1 MILMQS
7 IFAAGYSTLE
17 HEFLCGIV
25 KNTIWV
31 GLHYLVVGHVL
42 DAARFFEVPDEH
54 VSLESWAESRDHV
67 HAVGRE
73 AVALHLLH
81 RQRALLAADRV
92 EETEWAVF
100 GAVVK
105 ENIDD
110 EIGNDESTYV
120 VTTWL

>member
-54 VSLESWAESRDHV
+54 VSLES
-67 HAVGRE
+67 
-73 AVALHLLH
+73 
-81 RQRALLAADRV
+81 
-92 EETEWAVF
+92 
-100 GAVVK
+100 
-105 ENIDD
+105 
-110 EIGNDESTYV
+110 
-120 VTTWL
+120 